1 MRLDFTHT
9 VNANCRMVMST
20 SENREPRL
28 AMSTGAANVKPA
40 KRVLKAESVE
50 TFILCLGL
58 FGFVLEEKVVEKID
72 PVKLVNESVRHKSE
86 N

>member
-1 MRLDFTHT
+1 
-9 VNANCRMVMST
+9 MST

-50 TFILCLGL
+50 TFILIVGL
-58 FGFVLEEKVVEKID
+58 VWF
-72 PVKLVNESVRHKSE
+72 RR
-86 N
+86 